1 MNADSWKQ
9 RMAHSLVW
17 VSSALTS
24 LTIAIP
30 HTVTALL
37 KTQSHSNISLTKYA
51 ILFSANREGWAH
63 IKPILFAPISM
74 RGEFHNCLTAPVHCS
89 NPVLTSKTFFFK
101 ITDLIFYVD
110 LLCWWTE
117 KRWVWNMQQRENVEN
132 SSLLS
137 ILVYPHDWMYNFW
150 SYLWLWTMQETMRVH
165 HLSRYKKCL
174 FVHSLMISYTLLY
187 SCHEVFCS
195 LKDLDMEMLWLPLQ
209 PK

>member
-89 NPVLTSKTFFFK
+89 NPVLTSKTFFFQNYWPH
-101 ITDLIFYVD
+101 ILCRFALLVD
-110 LLCWWTE
+110 
-117 KRWVWNMQQRENVEN
+117 R
-132 SSLLS
+132 
-137 ILVYPHDWMYNFW
+137 
-150 SYLWLWTMQETMRVH
+150 
-165 HLSRYKKCL
+165 KKVGL
-174 FVHSLMISYTLLY
+174 EYAATWERRKFFFAVY
-187 SCHEVFCS
+187 SC
-195 LKDLDMEMLWLPLQ
+195 LPTWLNV
-209 PK
+209 